1 MKLDKWSFLLIGVA
15 LTLVFGVIYRNELR
29 EGQRIKRALDITE
42 AANDSIQSLLEQA
55 NHKID
60 SLQIGLKR
68 AVSES
73 RNNSNEIN
81 RKVDVQR
88 RTYNSRIEAIR
99 NSNPSNERLVLS
111 LNGAIFKRYPFD

>member
-29 EGQRIKRALDITE
+29 EGQRIKRALYITE